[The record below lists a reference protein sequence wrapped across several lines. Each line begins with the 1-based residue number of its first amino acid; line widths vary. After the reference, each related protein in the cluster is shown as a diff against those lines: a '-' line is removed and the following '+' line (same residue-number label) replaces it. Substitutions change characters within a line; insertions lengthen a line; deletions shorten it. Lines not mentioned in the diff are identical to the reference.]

1 MLETVKK
8 WVPITHGAFLDY
20 RVGAAHVSAKGLKV
34 IRSMLNGNKIN
45 YENSGLGKREW
56 NELMETLE
64 LKNKLI

>member
-1 MLETVKK
+1 
-8 WVPITHGAFLDY
+8 
-20 RVGAAHVSAKGLKV
+20 
-34 IRSMLNGNKIN
+34 MLNGNKIN